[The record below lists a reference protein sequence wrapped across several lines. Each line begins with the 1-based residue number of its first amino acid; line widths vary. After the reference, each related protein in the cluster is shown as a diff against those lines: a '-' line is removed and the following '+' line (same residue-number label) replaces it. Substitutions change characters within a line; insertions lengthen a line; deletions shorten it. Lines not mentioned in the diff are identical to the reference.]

1 MLELTIQSLKD
12 YLDLGRY
19 GRGQAKSWDE
29 LEAEIRSGECHI
41 EWQDDRPIRV
51 VKVACVKVLS
61 HKGERLIEVTQE
73 LADGRIRQRGLIGIS
88 EKFKPQE
95 SPLEAARRAMAEEL
109 DIHEELEF
117 EVMGEAIEEKESV
130 SYPGLL
136 GRYYKFFFRVVFPP
150 LLYKSEY
157 IEVQATK
164 RTIFKWI
171 PCSCSESD
179 PS

>member
-1 MLELTIQSLKD
+1 MQSLKD
-12 YLDLGRY
+12 YLDLSRY

-29 LEAEIRSGECHI
+29 LEAEIREGESHI
-41 EWQDDRPIRV
+41 EWQDGRPIRV
-51 VKVACVKVLS
+51 VKVACVEVLS

-73 LADGRIRQRGLIGIS
+73 LADGRIRQRGLIGLS

-95 SPLEAARRAMAEEL
+95 DPDEAARRALAEEL
-109 DIHEELEF
+109 GIHEELDF
-117 EVMGEAIEEKESV
+117 EVMGQAIEEKESV

-136 GRYYKFFFRVVFPP
+136 SRYYKFFFRVLFPR

-157 IEVQATK
+157 VEVQATK
-164 RTIFKWI
+164 RTIFRWI
-171 PCSCSESD
+171 PFSCSGAD